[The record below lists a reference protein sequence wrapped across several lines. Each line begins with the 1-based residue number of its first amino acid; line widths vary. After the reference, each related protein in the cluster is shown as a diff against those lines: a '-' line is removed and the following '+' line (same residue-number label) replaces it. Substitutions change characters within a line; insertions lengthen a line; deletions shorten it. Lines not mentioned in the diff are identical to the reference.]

1 MDTNV
6 YSCSISQNGLNLP
19 NHESSWVSP
28 SLTTAKQRSTK
39 SVLFFIYRGI
49 PSGYSSLLALHLS
62 GTPSQK
68 TGTRTPSCLLLDNR
82 LYILLDY
89 LLNTDSR
96 IILTVK
102 AIISLANTW
111 EVCFPAWFGNQLTSL
126 FRHKFHL
133 SHRLH
138 VRQRILQKCV

>member
-1 MDTNV
+1 MKNSRMDTNV

-62 GTPSQK
+62 GTPSQR
-68 TGTRTPSCLLLDNR
+68 TGSLVLDPLAVYSLTTVYVCIWNTV
-82 LYILLDY
+82 LYKIKAIWCHQIKKKL
-89 LLNTDSR
+89 
-96 IILTVK
+96 LTVK
-102 AIISLANTW
+102 
-111 EVCFPAWFGNQLTSL
+111 PL
-126 FRHKFHL
+126 FLLYFIL
-133 SHRLH
+133 SHWNIIW
-138 VRQRILQKCV
+138 RI